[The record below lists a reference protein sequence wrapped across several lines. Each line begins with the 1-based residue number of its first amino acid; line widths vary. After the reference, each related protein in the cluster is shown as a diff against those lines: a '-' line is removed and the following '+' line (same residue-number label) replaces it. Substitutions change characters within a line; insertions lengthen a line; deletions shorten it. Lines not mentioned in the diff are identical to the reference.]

1 MNQLFKLTSRDVT
14 AYIHA
19 EDRQEAYAQFFLR
32 VKKGEIKLDQLGGL
46 LMSHE
51 GKDEGDNVP
60 FRVTPTLWLLELI
73 PNGVA
78 FAHIEKMLGVDSE
91 EAAELLISSANQDM
105 WILDKIKNL
114 EALA

>member
-1 MNQLFKLTSRDVT
+1 MSQLFKLTSRDVT
-14 AYIHA
+14 AFIHA
-19 EDRQEAYAQFFLR
+19 EDRQTAFARFFIK
-32 VKKGEIKLDQLGGL
+32 VKKGEIELDQLGGL

-51 GKDEGDNVP
+51 GKDEGDDVP

-91 EAAELLISSANQDM
+91 EAAALLISSANQDM
-105 WILDKIKNL
+105 WILDKIQEIEKN
-114 EALA
+114 E